1 MRQSGW
7 ERIDTCECM
16 AESLCR
22 SPETIR
28 TLIGYTPIQ
37 NKKFSLM
44 YLFLIERYL
53 LYRMLL
59 ISAKHQHESA
69 IGIHMSPPSY

>member
-1 MRQSGW
+1 MWQSGW

-44 YLFLIERYL
+44 YLFLIER
-53 LYRMLL
+53 
-59 ISAKHQHESA
+59 
-69 IGIHMSPPSY
+69 